1 MDFPQPVKDDLGD
14 VLALLASEGLEP
26 AACQFSPEAFGNY
39 VVQFQ
44 GSNCAL
50 EITRDRSQYFLG
62 GNRRTLE
69 SLGLWR
75 ALDSMQ
81 ELEDGLRIYLAAAP

>member
-1 MDFPQPVKDDLGD
+1 MDLPQPVRQDLGD
-14 VLALLASEGLEP
+14 VLAQLASEGLEP
-26 AACQFSPEAFGNY
+26 AACQFNQEAFGNY

-44 GSNCAL
+44 GGNVAL

-62 GNRRTLE
+62 GNRRTLD

-75 ALDSMQ
+75 ALESKQ
-81 ELEDGLRIYLAAAP
+81 ELTSGLRTYLAAAV